1 MKKLFLLGTLLL
13 AFAFATFA
21 QTDNQPAPTTSTE
34 LKKGKGKGKGKVKAE
49 AKGNNMKQELGL
61 NDEQV
66 AKMKDFGATLKGKMK
81 AIKSDEALSKKD
93 KRAQMKDAATTFDG
107 QVKGLLTPEQYTKW
121 GVMKQNKKSEMKGK
135 VKGKKGVKQEDD
147 DMDLPDDGQ

>member
-13 AFAFATFA
+13 AFVCTTFA
-21 QTDNQPAPTTSTE
+21 QADNQPAPTTSTE
-34 LKKGKGKGKGKVKAE
+34 LKKGKGRGKAKAE
-49 AKGNNMKQELGL
+49 SKGNNIKQELGL

-66 AKMKDFGATLKGKMK
+66 AKMKDFGASLKGKMK

-121 GVMKQNKKSEMKGK
+121 GEMKQNKKSEMKRK
-135 VKGKKGVKQEDD
+135 VKGKKGLKQEDD
-147 DMDLPDDGQ
+147 DMDSPDDGQ